1 MKIMSGAVSA
11 DGLELESSTNDL
23 LIGTGEATGLRESG
37 AERARPDTT
46 TYLAA
51 QRDAE
56 QGQAE
61 RAIRGRRCFRSEF
74 TEACPGSVL
83 TMSPQQ
89 LADKAR
95 QVQPKMQ
102 KWIEDS
108 AENNPEA
115 MGEPNLEEAA
125 SDC

>member
-1 MKIMSGAVSA
+1 
-11 DGLELESSTNDL
+11 
-23 LIGTGEATGLRESG
+23 
-37 AERARPDTT
+37 
-46 TYLAA
+46 
-51 QRDAE
+51 
-56 QGQAE
+56 
-61 RAIRGRRCFRSEF
+61 
-74 TEACPGSVL
+74 
-83 TMSPQQ
+83 MSPQQ

-102 KWIEDS
+102 KWIEES